1 MLLQLSFAFYLH
13 GICFSILSLWVYMC
27 LEIWSGFLVD
37 SMYMGLIFL
46 FLFFY
51 PFSQSVSFGL
61 VTFKGIIDIKVPI
74 YFLRCNWIF
83 WSCQEACG
91 ILVSW
96 IRTELV
102 PVASEAQ
109 SLNRW
114 TIRKSHDEFFLFNT
128 KIVLC
133 FLNIIKST
141 LFITNRVRLYWICF
155 GLNYVIITWVLNI
168 QIINKQWN

>member
-1 MLLQLSFAFYLH
+1 MGSQKVWHNWAHTQTQTWFSSWKLSVKSAAAEYYAISLFTFFSDYAVIIVSGVYLT
-13 GICFSILSLWVYMC
+13 
-27 LEIWSGFLVD
+27 FLRN
-37 SMYMGLIFL
+37 LK
-46 FLFFY
+46 
-51 PFSQSVSFGL
+51 
-61 VTFKGIIDIKVPI
+61 T

-114 TIRKSHDEFFLFNT
+114 TIRKSHDEIFLFNT

-168 QIINKQWN
+168 QIINKHMK